1 MLRLHEE
8 ESHAQIEGKGFSGR
22 GHVNAKA
29 LRTER
34 SQEEQQRGQCGWSE
48 EIKGQ
53 INSRGAAGGGWG
65 MGNGHIMHPSRP
77 R

>member
-1 MLRLHEE
+1 MLRLHGE

-34 SQEEQQRGQCGWSE
+34 SISQVWKDKIEGQKPQLLGT
-48 EIKGQ
+48 G
-53 INSRGAAGGGWG
+53 INTAE
-65 MGNGHIMHPSRP
+65 PSLSPEARILI
-77 R
+77 